1 MDVAPVLSERWKW
14 YFVKESKGS
23 YSLDLG
29 MEIGL
34 AVAFKPKL
42 RLELGCQP
50 HVLIGMAPTVRVEI
64 KKQPMIACICE

>member
-1 MDVAPVLSERWKW
+1 
-14 YFVKESKGS
+14 
-23 YSLDLG
+23 

-64 KKQPMIACICE
+64 KKKQQPMIACICE

>member
-1 MDVAPVLSERWKW
+1 M
-14 YFVKESKGS
+14 KESKGS

>member
-1 MDVAPVLSERWKW
+1 MVLCE
-14 YFVKESKGS
+14 ESKGS

-42 RLELGCQP
+42 ILELGCQP
-50 HVLIGMAPTVRVEI
+50 HVLIGMAHCRA
-64 KKQPMIACICE
+64 QYDS